1 MKKPFGKLITRY
13 PFLKFLGNKYVLV
26 LIGLAVWLMFLDNYS
41 YFENRA
47 INKELE
53 ELEENKE
60 YYIQEIKKD
69 SASIKQLNNPDQTE
83 KYAREKYYMK
93 RENEDIYIIEFE
105 DNVPDEDTKS
115 L

>member
-41 YFENRA
+41 YFENRT

-53 ELEENKE
+53 ELEENKA